1 LVDGARG
8 ESGDA
13 LGVLGSSRFLDTG
26 LASLGGVVSWS
37 WRSRRLPRVLTPLV
51 SAPRPSHFLFARAKE
66 KVTKEK
72 ARPTSGSGLRPDFP
86 RSGAAPGAVTKG
98 RPCPF
103 VPRSSSMP
111 RVPLRNT
118 STRPPDGD
126 RGPSRLE
133 DRSDSPGLRFLLH
146 ELTDDIKR
154 PFQVPTSLEKFDA
167 PK

>member
-1 LVDGARG
+1 
-8 ESGDA
+8 
-13 LGVLGSSRFLDTG
+13 
-26 LASLGGVVSWS
+26 
-37 WRSRRLPRVLTPLV
+37 
-51 SAPRPSHFLFARAKE
+51 RPSHFLFARAKE

-103 VPRSSSMP
+103 VPRSASMP

-126 RGPSRLE
+126 RGPSCLE

-146 ELTDDIKR
+146 EPTDDINA
-154 PFQVPTSLEKFDA
+154 PFRRVSAIVAQRGEPQGCGESRKGPGMALV
-167 PK
+167 